1 MSRIPRRRLRM
12 LSRRS
17 GPWSGGQSRLRG
29 LIRRGLPRV
38 ALASAAAL
46 SLVLMTPSA
55 GDPAAWAAQIRA
67 PKATSF
73 VGTPAVGALFENK
86 NGKLAHFC
94 TASVVHSP
102 GGDLLL
108 TAAHCLQGRSLT
120 PAGTISFAPGY
131 HNGQFPYGRWIVR
144 SVFTDSQWQ
153 KDQNPAD
160 DFAFLIAGRPGAR
173 IERNTGAETLY
184 TGAALPKKAQVI
196 GYPDSS
202 NLPLGC
208 NATVRHVGS
217 GHPDQEMFRCDGYT
231 NGTSGAPFLA
241 KVNAATGTGQVMGAI
256 GGYEEGGDTADV
268 SYSARFLASIAALY
282 GTATGS

>member
-1 MSRIPRRRLRM
+1 MRTPA
-12 LSRRS
+12 RRS
-17 GPWSGGQSRLRG
+17 GPRPGGQSRLRR
-29 LIRRGLPRV
+29 LIRRGGPVL

-67 PKATSF
+67 PRATSF
-73 VGTPAVGALFENK
+73 VGTPAVGALFDDQG
-86 NGKLAHFC
+86 GKLSHFC

-102 GGDLLL
+102 AGDLLL
-108 TAAHCLQGRSLT
+108 TAAHCLRGRSVT
-120 PAGTISFAPGY
+120 PAGTITFAPGF

-144 SVFTDSQWQ
+144 SVFTDSRWK
-153 KDQNPAD
+153 KDRNPAD

-173 IERNTGAETLY
+173 IERSTGAEKLY
-184 TGAALPKKAQVI
+184 TGAALPKKVQVI

-208 NATVRHVGS
+208 NATARHVGS

-241 KVNAATGTGQVMGAI
+241 RVNPATGTGSVMGAI
-256 GGYEEGGDTADV
+256 GGYELGGNTADV
-268 SYSARFLASIAALY
+268 SYSARFLAAIATLY
-282 GTATGS
+282 AAATG